1 MPDLLG
7 KAMGSGLRL
16 RGRRSIAGLMLVVL
30 IGGCAHQQ
38 LSMSTVLTA
47 NSFQTIIYQIVLN
60 NIAMFADE
68 PTTLPW
74 HVRVRD
80 GTVQIQDRIG
90 IGQQGGGFSTF
101 EGGGLGIE
109 TYGPQGSRQV
119 ALQWGTDAVGDPI
132 QLYALQTV
140 YRRVLGLPPLP
151 EPNFIA
157 ELSKLGSRVEDVED
171 ADSFRDTDR
180 ETRALLSSV
189 EVSRSG
195 EVPRGWFFIG
205 AKKDVPKA
213 ARYVGRH
220 GDCYVWVMPE
230 GVGGLARFTLLV
242 LSIVKFDAAEQ
253 QGGGGLMFTPD

>member
-1 MPDLLG
+1 MRSAVAVLVLL
-7 KAMGSGLRL
+7 
-16 RGRRSIAGLMLVVL
+16 V
-30 IGGCAHQQ
+30 GGCAHQQ
-38 LSMSTVLTA
+38 LTMSTVLTA
-47 NSFQTIIYQIVLN
+47 NSFQTIVYQIVLN
-60 NIAMFADE
+60 NIAMFAAE
-68 PTTLPW
+68 PNTLPW

-157 ELSKLGSRVEDVED
+157 EARRIRPSEG
-171 ADSFRDTDR
+171 DSDDENPPGDTDR
-180 ETRALLSSV
+180 ETRSLLGSV

-195 EVPRGWFFIG
+195 EVPVGWFFIG
-205 AKKDVPKA
+205 GKKDVPKA
-213 ARYVGRH
+213 ARYVGRY

-253 QGGGGLMFTPD
+253 EGGGGLMFTPG

>member
-1 MPDLLG
+1 M
-7 KAMGSGLRL
+7 AVTRSRMRRRGSGLRL
-16 RGRRSIAGLMLVVL
+16 GGLVAVLAVLV
-30 IGGCAHQQ
+30 GGCAHQQ

-47 NSFQTIIYQIVLN
+47 NSFQTIVYQIVLN

-80 GTVQIQDRIG
+80 GTVQIQDRVG

-140 YRRVLGLPPLP
+140 YRRVLGLPPMP

-157 ELSKLGSRVEDVED
+157 EARQFGRGGGDSDDEDPIG
-171 ADSFRDTDR
+171 DTDR
-180 ETRALLSSV
+180 ETRSLLSSV

-205 AKKDVPKA
+205 GKKDVPKS

-220 GDCYVWVMPE
+220 GSCYVWVMPE

-242 LSIVKFDAAEQ
+242 LSIVKFDAAEE
-253 QGGGGLMFTPD
+253 QGGGGLMFTPG

>member
-1 MPDLLG
+1 M
-7 KAMGSGLRL
+7 RL
-16 RGRRSIAGLMLVVL
+16 REHGFIVGLMLAVL

-38 LSMSTVLTA
+38 LSISTVLTA

-157 ELSKLGSRVEDVED
+157 EARRIRPTGEDSDNEN
-171 ADSFRDTDR
+171 SFGDTDR
-180 ETRALLSSV
+180 ETRSLLSSV
-189 EVSRSG
+189 EVSQYG
-195 EVPRGWFFIG
+195 EVPQGWFFIG
-205 AKKDVPKA
+205 RKKDVPKA